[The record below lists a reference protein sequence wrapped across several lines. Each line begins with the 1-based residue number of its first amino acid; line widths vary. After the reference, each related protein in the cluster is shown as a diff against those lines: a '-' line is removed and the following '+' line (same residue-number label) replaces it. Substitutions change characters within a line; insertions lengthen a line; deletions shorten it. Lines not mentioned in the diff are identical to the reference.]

1 VLGRAE
7 GFAHGSR
14 DVTGLLLRPKK
25 PLQGSS
31 PGQVWEPDTPR
42 SRRARHEAVF
52 EAGREVI
59 SLDWTYAQ
67 HARGRK
73 MWAVPN
79 AWDHVEPRLASEQ
92 TVVTAVVAHRGRR
105 AGIEVVV
112 QQPDRHEAEMAYWQE
127 TGPAR
132 STPLATARGRLWAR
146 LH

>member
-1 VLGRAE
+1 
-7 GFAHGSR
+7 
-14 DVTGLLLRPKK
+14 
-25 PLQGSS
+25 
-31 PGQVWEPDTPR
+31 
-42 SRRARHEAVF
+42 VF
-52 EAGREVI
+52 EAGWAAAALMPRHRAVVAGHQGRRREGI

-79 AWDHVEPRLASEQ
+79 ARDHVEPPLASEQ
-92 TVVTAVVAHRGRR
+92 TVVTAVVAHHGRR

-112 QQPDRHEAEMAYWQE
+112 QQPDRHEAEMAYGQE

-132 STPLATARGRLWAR
+132 STPLETARGRLWAR